1 MRSAWANLR
10 AYPGRFVAV
19 VIAIAIG
26 VGFAAA
32 TLVFTAS
39 FRTDLVRAVGAA
51 ESLLDVEVQPGE
63 TDLRADDPRLLSTP
77 GVAAAD
83 PRYTAY
89 AELQTAGARGYTT
102 VRSIPADPAQR
113 WFELQSG
120 TWPTG
125 PDTVLTDAGTA
136 TRNALAVGDSLI
148 LSDENGVPR
157 QLTLGGLVDV
167 RVSKLAGAA
176 DQFFGDAK
184 LVSALSG
191 GYIDRIAV
199 TVAGGA
205 SPNIVAVDL
214 ARAFGPDARVRT
226 GAAAAEDRTSTV
238 IGGTETLTGVL
249 LAFAAIAGLVAGFV
263 IANTFTI
270 LLTQRQRQLGLLR
283 CVGASR
289 QQVRRSLIAEAALVG
304 VIGSTLGLILGVGV
318 GAAAMGLAGIALGSL
333 TVAPSSMA
341 IVLVVGVAV
350 TVLAA
355 WAPAVRA
362 MRVTPLAA
370 LSAVPTAAEDRRS
383 SRVRVLVGGGLAL
396 VGSAG
401 LAAGVVLPSLL
412 VAVGGGL
419 LSASGVILLL
429 RSVLPWMLRRVG
441 GAARLGGVPGRL
453 AAANAMRHPGRSAAT
468 STALVVA
475 VGLIVTLQVA
485 AASAQAS
492 LSHALSERF
501 PLDVSVVTA
510 SDTAGA
516 LPAGL
521 IDRVD
526 RIDGLRAVAVAGTVA
541 EVGTVTQTYPL
552 TVLGTTEDSVAMLRA
567 PAPQPGEIALP
578 GWLVGSL
585 EVTTGDPI
593 TLSAGGTVV
602 TLRLADNR
610 VADNLDGAAVM
621 TATDLTL
628 LDRAAQPRAI
638 WGALDDIDEADT
650 VLRDLKPVLVSD
662 ESLLLTGAAVE
673 HAALTEGLDTV
684 LLLVIALL
692 AVAAVIAVVGIGN
705 TLGLS
710 VVERTRESALLRALG
725 LRRGQLRLSIAV
737 EAALLAA
744 VGAVVG
750 TVLGVGYGAVGAAAT
765 FAEVGEKLVVAVPF
779 GELAMVLGLALAAG
793 VIASVLPAR
802 RAARAT
808 PTAALAEV

>member
-39 FRTDLVRAVGAA
+39 FRTDLVRSVGAA
-51 ESLLDVEVQPGE
+51 ESLSDVEVRAGD
-63 TDLRADDPRLLSTP
+63 TDLRADDPRLLGTP
-77 GVAAAD
+77 GVAATD

-89 AELQTAGARGYTT
+89 VELRTAEVHGYTT
-102 VRSIPADPAQR
+102 IRSIPADPVQR

-125 PDTVLTDAGTA
+125 PDSVLTDAGTA
-136 TRNALAVGDSLI
+136 TRNGLTVGDTLT
-148 LSDENGVPR
+148 LSDANGVPR

-167 RVSKLAGAA
+167 HVSKLAGAA
-176 DQFFGDAK
+176 DQFFGDAP

-205 SPNIVAVDL
+205 SLDNVAVDL
-214 ARAFGPDARVRT
+214 GRAFGPDAQVRT

-238 IGGTETLTGVL
+238 TGGTRTLTGVL
-249 LAFAAIAGLVAGFV
+249 LAFAAIAGLVAAFV

-270 LLTQRQRQLGLLR
+270 LVAQRQRQLGLLR

-289 QQVRRSLIAEAALVG
+289 QQVRRSLIAEAAVVG
-304 VIGSTLGLILGVGV
+304 VIGSTLGLVLGVGV
-318 GAAAMGLAGIALGSL
+318 GAAAMGVAGVALGSL
-333 TVAPSSMA
+333 TVSPPSMA
-341 IVLVVGVAV
+341 IVAIIGVAV

-355 WAPAVRA
+355 WVPAARA

-370 LSAVPTAAEDRRS
+370 LSAVPTAAEDRRA
-383 SRVRVLVGGGLAL
+383 SRVRVLIGGGFSLVGG
-396 VGSAG
+396 AG
-401 LAAGVVLPSLL
+401 LAAGVVLPSLV

-419 LSASGVILLL
+419 LSASGLMLLL
-429 RSVLPWMLRRVG
+429 RSVLPWMLRWVG
-441 GAARLGGVPGRL
+441 GAARLCGVPGRL
-453 AAANAMRHPGRSAAT
+453 AAANAVRHPGRSAAT

-492 LSHALSERF
+492 LSQALSERF

-510 SDTAGA
+510 SDGAGA
-516 LPAGL
+516 LPAEL

-526 RIDGLRAVAVAGTVA
+526 RIDGLRAVAVAGTA
-541 EVGTVTQTYPL
+541 AAVGTLTQTFPL
-552 TVLGTTEDSVAMLRA
+552 TVLGAAADSVAVLRA
-567 PAPQPGEIALP
+567 PAPQLGEIALP

-585 EVTTGDPI
+585 DLKTGDPV
-593 TLSAGGTVV
+593 TVSQGGTVV

-610 VADNLDGAAVM
+610 VADNLDGAVVV
-621 TATDLTL
+621 TATDLAL

-650 VLRDLKPVLVSD
+650 VIGDLKPLLVSD

-673 HAALTEGLDTV
+673 HAALTQGLDTV
-684 LLLVIALL
+684 LLLVMALL

-737 EAALLAA
+737 EAALLAS

-750 TVLGVGYGAVGAAAT
+750 IVLGVGYGAVGAAAT
-765 FAEVGEKLVVAVPF
+765 FAEVGEK
-779 GELAMVLGLALAAG
+779 
-793 VIASVLPAR
+793 
-802 RAARAT
+802 
-808 PTAALAEV
+808 